1 MLKQLSIVISLIL
14 TLYSA
19 NSFSHSGGHDP
30 VSEKEAIFIASNV
43 MIQFVN
49 SDAGLGFGKL
59 NESWKYISE
68 ENKRIH
74 VKADGYYI
82 VSFNNKVEN
91 KTLYFLLSRTGEVFD
106 ANFKGDF
113 PGLK

>member
-1 MLKQLSIVISLIL
+1 MLKQLSIIISLIL

-43 MIQFVN
+43 VIQFVN

-59 NESWKYISE
+59 KKSWKNISE
-68 ENKRIH
+68 DNKRIH

-82 VSFNNKVEN
+82 VSFNNKTED
-91 KTLYFLLSRTGEVFD
+91 KTLYFLLSRSGEVYD
-106 ANFKGDF
+106 ANFKGEF
-113 PGLK
+113 KGLK